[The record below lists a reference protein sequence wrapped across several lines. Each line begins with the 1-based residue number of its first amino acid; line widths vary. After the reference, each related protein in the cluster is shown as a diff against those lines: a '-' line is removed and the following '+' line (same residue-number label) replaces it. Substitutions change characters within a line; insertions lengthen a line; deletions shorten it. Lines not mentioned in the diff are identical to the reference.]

1 MRTLGE
7 IMQTY
12 IFTIASHYASA
23 LINGDYSGLEDNEE
37 KELNDFLAY
46 LEREYGTN
54 NLVLTDYYAINEAD
68 FNRDD
73 VTNLWANCLQ
83 FNLEVNA

>member
-1 MRTLGE
+1 MDNL
-7 IMQTY
+7 
-12 IFTIASHYASA
+12 IFTISAHYASA
-23 LINGDYSGLEDNEE
+23 IVNNDYTGLDDSEE
-37 KELNDFLAY
+37 KDLNDFLAH

-54 NLVLTDYYAINEAD
+54 NLVLTDYYAENEGD

-83 FNLEVNA
+83 FNLQVKA

>member
-1 MRTLGE
+1 MKDY
-7 IMQTY
+7 Y
-12 IFTIASHYASA
+12 IFTIADHYASA
-23 LINGDYSGLEDNEE
+23 LVNGDYTGLNDAEE
-37 KELNDFLAY
+37 KELNEFLAH
-46 LEREYGTN
+46 LKREYGTS
-54 NLVLTDYYAINEAD
+54 NLVLTDYYAENEGD

>member
-1 MRTLGE
+1 
-7 IMQTY
+7 MQTY

-23 LINGDYSGLEDNEE
+23 LVNGDYTGLEDNEE

-46 LEREYGTN
+46 LKREYGTS
-54 NLVLTDYYAINEAD
+54 NLVLTDYYAENEPD

>member
-1 MRTLGE
+1 MN
-7 IMQTY
+7 TY
-12 IFTIASHYASA
+12 TFNIASTYASA
-23 LINGDYSGLEDNEE
+23 IVNGDYSGLEDNEE
-37 KELNDFLAY
+37 KELSDFLAY
-46 LEREYGTN
+46 LEREYGTS
-54 NLVLTDYYAINEAD
+54 NLVLTDYYAENEGD

>member
-1 MRTLGE
+1 MN
-7 IMQTY
+7 TY
-12 IFTIASHYASA
+12 TFNIASHYASA
-23 LINGDYSGLEDNEE
+23 IVNGDYTGLEDNEE
-37 KELNDFLAY
+37 KELNNFLAY
-46 LEREYGTN
+46 LEREYGTS
-54 NLVLTDYYAINEAD
+54 NLVLTDYYAENEGD

>member
-1 MRTLGE
+1 
-7 IMQTY
+7 MQTY

>member
-1 MRTLGE
+1 
-7 IMQTY
+7 MQTY

-23 LINGDYSGLEDNEE
+23 LVNGDYSGLEDNEE
-37 KELNDFLAY
+37 KELNNFLAY
-46 LEREYGTN
+46 LEREYGTS
-54 NLVLTDYYAINEAD
+54 NLVLTDYYAENEAD

>member
-1 MRTLGE
+1 MKDY
-7 IMQTY
+7 Y

-23 LINGDYSGLEDNEE
+23 LINGDYTGLNDAEE
-37 KELNDFLAY
+37 KELNDFLAH
-46 LEREYGTN
+46 LKREYGTS
-54 NLVLTDYYAINEAD
+54 NLILTDYYAENEGD